1 MAQNHMRGASKMAE
15 LNGGQ
20 QTLGLDG
27 FLELVFNKW
36 VDEVGLSSKL
46 QDRHPPGSCAKV
58 FRDLAALKLE

>member
-1 MAQNHMRGASKMAE
+1 MAQNHMRGASTMVE

-36 VDEVGLSSKL
+36 LDEVGLLSEL
-46 QDRHPPGSCAKV
+46 QDRYPPGSCFKV
-58 FRDLAALKLE
+58 ARDLAALKL

>member
-1 MAQNHMRGASKMAE
+1 MVE

-36 VDEVGLSSKL
+36 LDEVGLLSEL
-46 QDRHPPGSCAKV
+46 QDRYPPGSCVKV
-58 FRDLAALKLE
+58 VRDLAALKL

>member
-1 MAQNHMRGASKMAE
+1 MAQNHMRGASTMVE

-36 VDEVGLSSKL
+36 LDEVGLLSEL
-46 QDRHPPGSCAKV
+46 QDRYPPGSCVKV
-58 FRDLAALKLE
+58 VRDLAALKL